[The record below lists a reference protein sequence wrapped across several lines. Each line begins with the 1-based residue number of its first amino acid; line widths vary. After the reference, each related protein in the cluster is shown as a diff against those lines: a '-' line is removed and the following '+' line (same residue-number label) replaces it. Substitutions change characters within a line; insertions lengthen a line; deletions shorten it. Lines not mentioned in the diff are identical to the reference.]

1 MKRTVRWFL
10 AGLGAGSI
18 LLASLP
24 DGWLRTA
31 STVATWVLVI
41 GLAVTLL
48 NLAGLGW
55 IFWRTVRED
64 RRTAYLEQL
73 DPVLRDIEERGL

>member
-1 MKRTVRWFL
+1 MRRTIRWFV

-31 STVATWVLVI
+31 SVVATWILAI

-48 NLAGLGW
+48 NLLGLGW
-55 IFWRTVRED
+55 LYWRTVVED
-64 RRTAYLEQL
+64 RRTGYLEQL